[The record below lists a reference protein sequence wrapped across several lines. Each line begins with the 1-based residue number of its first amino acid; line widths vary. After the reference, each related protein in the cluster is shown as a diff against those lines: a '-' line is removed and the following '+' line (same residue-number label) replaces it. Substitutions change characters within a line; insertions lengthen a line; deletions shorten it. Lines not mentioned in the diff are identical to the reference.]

1 MRMEENLKVGPWGGE
16 DGKNSWSFK
25 ANKGGISEIVIMQGW
40 AIDAISFKSD
50 DRSGTFQYSDKF
62 GGNGGKTEKIM
73 IDWPREYLT
82 SIIGTYQSVWPFGPV
97 VIKSLH
103 IITNVTKYGPYGYEF
118 GTPFSFLAEGG
129 EIVGFH
135 GRSECFVN
143 SIGVYVKSLIPFCA
157 SNPDYT
163 MQQEL
168 DDNTMNVV
176 VPRGVGPWGGNGGK
190 QWDDGVFS
198 SIHELHLHV
207 GDSAVHAIQ
216 LFYESSEGKIVR
228 SQKHGGTGGD
238 QIHKIKLDASTEF
251 LVGIMGF
258 YGPVKGNDDYE
269 ALRSI
274 TLYTNNG
281 RYGPFGE
288 EIGTSFTSSASR
300 GKVVGFHGRSGIYL
314 DAIGIHMEYF

>member
-1 MRMEENLKVGPWGGE
+1 MEENLKVGPWGGE
-16 DGKNSWSFK
+16 GGKNSWSFK
-25 ANKGGISEIVIMQGW
+25 ANKGGISEIVIMHGW

-62 GGNGGKTEKIM
+62 GGNGGRTEKIM
-73 IDWPREYLT
+73 LDWPREYLT
-82 SIIGTYQSVWPFGPV
+82 SISGTYESAWPFGPV

-103 IITNVTKYGPYGYEF
+103 IITNVTKYGPYGYEN
-118 GTPFSFLAEGG
+118 GTPFSFPAEGG

-135 GRSECFVN
+135 GRSEDLVH
-143 SIGVYVKSLIPFCA
+143 SIGVYVKSQIPFCA

-163 MQQEL
+163 MQQE
-168 DDNTMNVV
+168 
-176 VPRGVGPWGGNGGK
+176 
-190 QWDDGVFS
+190 
-198 SIHELHLHV
+198 
-207 GDSAVHAIQ
+207 
-216 LFYESSEGKIVR
+216 
-228 SQKHGGTGGD
+228 
-238 QIHKIKLDASTEF
+238 IKLDASTEF

-274 TLYTNNG
+274 TLYTKNG

-300 GKVVGFHGRSGIYL
+300 GKVVGSHGRKWYLFRCNWRSYGIL
-314 DAIGIHMEYF
+314 LNL